1 MENKMTNKKAL
12 EVAIKRLE
20 NDKEMVEVV
29 EKLNKMLTQLENKKS
44 TKSNKPS
51 KTSEENKEL
60 AKEVYEVLKTKDK
73 MTVTEILKAMGWIER
88 FTTSKMT
95 AILNADSRIQRTIE
109 KGKSKYFIAE

>member
-12 EVAIKRLE
+12 EIAINELKKDP
-20 NDKEMVEVV
+20 NMNEVI